1 MNPDYLEQLAF
12 LCLFSI
18 QVFFVVVD
26 SVGGGG
32 GGIFDDLDDGVI
44 GQPIAKAK
52 TEFPGDHHHHDHDG
66 VMEDKYLPSVTL
78 NITDGGG
85 EGVPKQESPEDDI
98 MADLMAAA
106 ANAGAGDSE
115 TERKI
120 KLDPDA
126 PFNPGVLSDTSWLQV
141 KQLKMSKI

>member
-1 MNPDYLEQLAF
+1 MQIRKLVSR
-12 LCLFSI
+12 LFAKFI
-18 QVFFVVVD
+18 LLVILD

-52 TEFPGDHHHHDHDG
+52 TEFPGDHHHDHDG

-78 NITDGGG
+78 NITEGGG

-126 PFNPGVLSDTSWLQV
+126 PFNPGLLSDTN
-141 KQLKMSKI
+141 